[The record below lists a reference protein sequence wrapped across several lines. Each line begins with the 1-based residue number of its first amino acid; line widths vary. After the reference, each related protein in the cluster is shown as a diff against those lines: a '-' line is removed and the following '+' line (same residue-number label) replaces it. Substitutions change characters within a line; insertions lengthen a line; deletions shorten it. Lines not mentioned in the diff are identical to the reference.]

1 MLDAGRLIMP
11 LTAADKPLFDNS
23 NRSKIMFPM
32 YDGGKI
38 VRVVVSSR
46 IIRKLAL
53 QDGNRSL
60 SSDAAFDKYRGKVE
74 EAASRKYDAGILKD
88 GKVHVLRSDIWPNG
102 PSALFKKVFGFF
114 QPKALRAERR

>member
-1 MLDAGRLIMP
+1 MP
-11 LTAADKPLFDNS
+11 LMGADRPLFDNS

-53 QDGNRSL
+53 QDGSRSL
-60 SSDAAFDKYRGKVE
+60 SSDAAFDKYRGRVE
-74 EAASRKYDAGILKD
+74 EAANRKYDAGILKD

-102 PSALFKKVFGFF
+102 PSAILRKVFGFF
-114 QPKALRAERR
+114 QTKAMIVDPR

>member
-1 MLDAGRLIMP
+1 MP
-11 LTAADKPLFDNS
+11 LMGADRPLFDNS

-53 QDGNRSL
+53 QDGSRSL
-60 SSDAAFDKYRGKVE
+60 SSDAAFDKYRGRVE

-88 GKVHVLRSDIWPNG
+88 GKVHVLRWNIWPNG
-102 PSALFKKVFGFF
+102 PSAILRKGLRLFPAQG
-114 QPKALRAERR
+114 RARVKRR

>member
-1 MLDAGRLIMP
+1 MP
-11 LTAADKPLFDNS
+11 LMGADRPLFDNS

-60 SSDAAFDKYRGKVE
+60 SGDADFDKYRGKVE

-102 PSALFKKVFGFF
+102 PSAMLRKVFGFF
-114 QPKALRAERR
+114 QTKALRAERR